1 MGSTAL
7 GLSDTQLDFFE
18 EPQYMRLGRDGKVY
32 YITRTEALLE
42 EKVEIA
48 PESEWDRLVREA
60 NRLGDFAV
68 KVHHQMYYTNK
79 DTVLPALRRAHRT
92 AMLKYTELVAALAY
106 ISPDL
111 VRQLLVKCLERQ
123 HFLERK
129 LDMMQRMWRER
140 LFGQFQKTLL
150 QYEVTYEQAQALSVG
165 VEAG

>member
-1 MGSTAL
+1 
-7 GLSDTQLDFFE
+7 
-18 EPQYMRLGRDGKVY
+18 MRLGRDGKVY

-92 AMLKYTELVAALAY
+92 AMLKYTEQVIALAC
-106 ISPDL
+106 ISPDP
-111 VRQLLVKCLERQ
+111 VRRLLVKCLERQ

-129 LDMMQRMWRER
+129 LNMMQRMWRER

-150 QYEVTYEQAQALSVG
+150 QYEVTCEQVWALSAG
-165 VEAG
+165 VMPS

>member
-1 MGSTAL
+1 MVEPSG
-7 GLSDTQLDFFE
+7 TQLGFF

-106 ISPDL
+106 TSPDL

-123 HFLERK
+123 RFLERK
-129 LDMMQRMWRER
+129 LDMMQRMWEER

-165 VEAG
+165 VRPF